1 MPYLFVAVLVLLL
14 GAFAFWAPRV
24 RSAEPREP
32 PSAPR
37 AMCYKPRPVR
47 MTNDFVC
54 PKDGSRTQFP
64 LDGPLAARVRELP
77 RLQASASALAT
88 PEVAARATIVLDLS
102 EFCRACT
109 PKPPATPKPVLSVKL
124 PNGKQTRTRGISN
137 EDLVILAAFFA
148 GSTQYQIE
156 SGKTVP
162 LSRALPR
169 IRKLLGMPNAKLHQA
184 GGETAA
190 PSR

>member
-14 GAFAFWAPRV
+14 GAFAFLAPRV
-24 RSAEPREP
+24 RSAEPPEP

-37 AMCYKPRPVR
+37 AMCYKPRPAR

-88 PEVAARATIVLDLS
+88 PEVAARATIALDLS
-102 EFCRACT
+102 ELCRACT

-124 PNGKQTRTRGISN
+124 PNGKQTRTRGITH

-148 GSTQYQIE
+148 GSTQYQTE
-156 SGKTVP
+156 GGKTAP
-162 LSRALPR
+162 LSLALPR

-184 GGETAA
+184 GSETAA